1 MSVDHVFKPNHPCAP
16 AAQAQAAIDSIAA
29 QTPSKPLLPL
39 GAMLL
44 AGSLGSTAL
53 AQPAAPAPA
62 ASAPAAQQAPAE
74 AAGTLPA
81 VTVRDSAQDDGSTT
95 SKTQLRATR
104 TEIGKGN
111 QALRDIPQSVTVMTE
126 KLMQDRNLDD
136 FREVLRTTAGVT
148 FLAGET
154 GEEDVRLRGFSL
166 GTAGDIYRDGLR
178 DAPLIERDTFNDDR
192 VEVIKGSA
200 SMLFGKGSTGGVV
213 NQVSKQPF
221 LMNQHE
227 ASVTLGS
234 GNEKRV
240 HGDFNWH
247 TGQDAALRL
256 NLMGHDADNWGA
268 RQRKVGIAP
277 TFRWG
282 IGTRNEFSVGLY
294 HLDVDGRSSYNHPWF
309 IRDGRIVPT
318 LPARNFYGLD
328 SDKQNSSSTFVTLGH
343 THRFADGGQLKTQL
357 RHGRYER
364 DLWASVIRF
373 GTTAGER
380 TTIDNWGPNTIITR
394 SPKGRIGR
402 SDLTQLQSDYS
413 NSFDWG
419 GRKHA
424 VLAGVDF
431 YYDDARRNNNFA
443 GPASGLT
450 TTVGQPNNGDWRA
463 DPRGAPAY
471 NTFDARN
478 IGVYVQDTVSLTDTL
493 KLVAGL
499 RFDHFKGSYD
509 TVTTTAANGTVTPG
523 YSFSKTES
531 LWSPRV
537 GLLWQPS
544 ETSSYYVSYGT
555 SYNTSGDAYQ
565 FTPSS
570 PNQTLA
576 NTPAEK
582 SRNLEI
588 GGKWELFD
596 QRLSVGTAL
605 FYSEKYNER
614 NQDPDSAA
622 QQFLL
627 SGKRHA
633 AGMEFNAAGRIT
645 PKWEMFW
652 NHTWIPVAKI
662 SRSNQQL
669 AASGGGAQV
678 QGDRPGLTPR
688 HSGSVWSTYRVF
700 PKLRLG
706 LGANYRSSQSPE
718 GNRAVKAAGFVT
730 FDAMAEYSF
739 TEMTTLRLNVTNLT
753 DKLYADT
760 LYRGFYGPGQPRRVQ
775 LTLKHLF

>member
-565 FTPSS
+565 FTPAS